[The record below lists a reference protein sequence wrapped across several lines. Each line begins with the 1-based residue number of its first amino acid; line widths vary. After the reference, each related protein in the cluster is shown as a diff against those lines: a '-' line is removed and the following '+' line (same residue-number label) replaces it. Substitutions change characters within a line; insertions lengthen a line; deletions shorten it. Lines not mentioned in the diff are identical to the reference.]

1 MENQNNR
8 LITYPSTVVKGN
20 NYTVILVDCTTA
32 DFGDL
37 LPFLKT
43 SRTDF
48 DVYTYVG
55 STGDLE
61 WLSNVGQTADAYL
74 INDSSQ
80 VTISNNIRY
89 GQGLEYASPLDYF
102 NQIEQL
108 ALDKAI

>member
-1 MENQNNR
+1 M
-8 LITYPSTVVKGN
+8 VKGN

-43 SRTDF
+43 SCTDF